1 MLSRSTVRRLLLGNG
16 LMSPRRRRGPCH
28 RCRRQRMPQE
38 GMLVQID
45 GSHHKWLEDRGPSF
59 TLVLAIDDATGSVP
73 FALFQGQEDT
83 AGYFR
88 LVKGIIQ
95 HRGIPLALYSDRSL
109 IFRSAF
115 TSDNEGASPPVAK
128 LTGTQF
134 GRAMHELGVTQ
145 IFAQSPEAKGRI
157 ERANGTFQDR
167 LVSEL
172 RLSGAKTMAEA
183 NTILEVFIPRF
194 NERFAVPSAQP
205 EVAYRPLDPEQDI
218 DTILCTKEYRRVA
231 KDNTVQYHGQTLQ
244 LFPEVERTTYARRR
258 VEVQERLDGQL
269 KVSYRGKVL
278 TPGEAPPLAA
288 ELRDLGALPLLPP
301 VYEPEEPEK
310 PEGPPPQPQLRKMW
324 YEDSE
329 LRRLHGEQ
337 TKAGLVKARERGKR
351 LGRPKVDETPGF
363 ELRSSSI
370 LKRIS
375 AGEITRTQAA
385 KELGLSPG
393 TLTRVFARWMETPSE
408 PPLPPVIHGFEDIYA
423 LAEVAD

>member
-1 MLSRSTVRRLLLGNG
+1 
-16 LMSPRRRRGPCH
+16 
-28 RCRRQRMPQE
+28 MPQE

-73 FALFQGQEDT
+73 FALFQEQEDT
-83 AGYFR
+83 VGYFR

-109 IFRSAF
+109 IFRSAL
-115 TSDNEGASPPVAK
+115 TDGNERVSRSVAK
-128 LTGTQF
+128 LKETQF

-183 NTILEVFIPRF
+183 NKVLEVFIPRF

-205 EVAYRPLDPEQDI
+205 EVAYRPLDLELDI
-218 DTILCTKEYRRVA
+218 DTFLCVKEYRKVA

-244 LFPEVERTTYARRR
+244 LFPGVDHTTYARRR

-288 ELRDLGALPLLPP
+288 ELRDLCALPFLAP

-310 PEGPPPQPQLRKMW
+310 PEVPPPQPLLRKMW

-337 TKAGLVKARERGKR
+337 TKAGLAKARERGKR

-363 ELRSSSI
+363 ELSSSSI
-370 LKRIS
+370 FKRIS
-375 AGEITRTQAA
+375 SGEITRTQAA
-385 KELGLSPG
+385 KELGISPG
-393 TLTRVFARWMETPSE
+393 TLTRVFAKWIKTPSE
-408 PPLPPVIHGFEDIYA
+408 PSDPPVIDAFEDIYA
-423 LAEVAD
+423 LAEVVD